1 MGIYVPVKIVWI
13 ITELL
18 IKIGLKDYIHIFML
32 LGFSMYYAQIIDST
46 SREDN
51 LDICKMFDYYFNSL
65 VEDNLL

>member
-1 MGIYVPVKIVWI
+1 
-13 ITELL
+13 
-18 IKIGLKDYIHIFML
+18 ML
-32 LGFSMYYAQIIDST
+32 LGFCMYYAQIIDST